1 MGLSMFG
8 PPEPIDPTYQPTT
21 SITKIPANAP
31 IEEILEVIE
40 RDGGVILTGF
50 TSAEELSAID
60 RDVEAHRKQTR
71 SEKGALPNLPRET
84 LSVAGLVGKSPTV
97 ARMCE
102 YPVLEKLR
110 THILQENFD
119 VIREDHVEHNTIDPL
134 LSISMT
140 FHIGPGAPRQR
151 LHRDDN
157 THGTRHGGGA
167 HFDLKQ
173 AGQFACLVAGSQ
185 TTRENG
191 ATMFIPGSHK
201 WDDTRV
207 PRLDEICFAEMEPGS
222 ALIFLASCYH
232 GGGHNATADEVR
244 RVHGLFFVRGNMRTE
259 ENQFLA
265 VPRSKVLNMSEKML
279 SLLGYSKPSS
289 ALGIVENED
298 PVSNL
303 RTFLEMANQ

>member
-1 MGLSMFG
+1 MGLSMLL
-8 PPEPIDPTYQPTT
+8 PPEPIDPAYQPST
-21 SITKIPANAP
+21 SIAKIPANAP
-31 IEEILEVIE
+31 IEDILEIIE
-40 RDGGVILTGF
+40 RDGGVILTEF
-50 TSAEELSAID
+50 TSAEELAAID
-60 RDVEAHRKQTR
+60 RDVDAHRKQTR
-71 SEKGALPNLPRET
+71 AEKGALPQIPKET

-110 THILQENFD
+110 TAILQEKFD
-119 VIREDHVEHNTIDPL
+119 VIREDYVDRNIIEPL
-134 LSISMT
+134 LSISLT
-140 FHIGPGAPRQR
+140 FYIGPGAPRQR

-157 THGTRHGGGA
+157 THGTRHAGEGS
-167 HFDLKQ
+167 FDLKR
-173 AGQFACLVAGSQ
+173 AGQFACLVAGSK

-207 PRLDEICFAEMEPGS
+207 PRIDEVCFAEMEPGS

-232 GGGHNATADEVR
+232 GGGHNSTKDEVR
-244 RVHGLFFVRGNMRTE
+244 RVHGLFFVRGTMRTE

-265 VPRSKVLNMSEKML
+265 VPRSKVLTMSDKML
-279 SLLGYSKPSS
+279 SLLGYKKPTS

-298 PVSNL
+298 PASNL
-303 RTFLEMANQ
+303 RTFLDMASQ